1 MHTRPSCILYSA
13 YLNPVPSKQFTHPS
27 FTLQSV
33 YIWIVLASPC
43 TVVRVQSY
51 HPTVWIHSSCS
62 PGTVNS
68 SCSTDTVNSSCSPD
82 TVNSSCSPDT
92 VNSSCSTDTVNLSCS
107 PDTVHS
113 SCSPDTV
120 NASCSPDT
128 VNSSCSPDT
137 VNLSCSPD
145 TVNSS
150 CRPDT
155 VYLSCS
161 PYKFY
166 PSKLMWSVVKT
177 NKIAKKMI
185 LENYYFKICFLLV
198 FTFHKCVRSSPI
210 NVTFDFIKKWTN
222 MFYNLLLCLHCTI
235 TMYCLHIT
243 NYMHSS
249 PFYSRVCHTFLV
261 FPQRKV
267 SYIIL
272 CKQTVPTEGGGYFT
286 YMGD

>member
-92 VNSSCSTDTVNLSCS
+92 VN
-107 PDTVHS
+107 
-113 SCSPDTV
+113 
-120 NASCSPDT
+120 
-128 VNSSCSPDT
+128 
-137 VNLSCSPD
+137 LSCSPD

-177 NKIAKKMI
+177 NKLAKKMI

-272 CKQTVPTEGGGYFT
+272 CKQTVPTEGGGIFHIHGGLIKSKFPPDWWTLNCHVFKCKYWH
-286 YMGD
+286 